1 MSESP
6 LLLLASTSSSR
17 RKILDDTGFGYTT
30 LSPLVDERAT
40 VSEEREAGRE
50 LSPRAEAQLLAEA
63 KANAAA
69 ARPEAAGRLV
79 LGCDSVFEFDGVA
92 YGKPLDDADAASRWK
107 AMRGGV
113 GVLHT
118 GHTLVDTRATPFSS
132 ASETVSTRVY
142 FAQISDQEVEAYVAT
157 GEPLPCAGAF
167 TVDGRAAAF
176 VTGLEGDF
184 HAVVGLS
191 VSALRTLAAQV
202 EVPVTALWAPSGA

>member
-17 RKILDDTGFGYTT
+17 RKILDDTGFAYTT
-30 LSPLVDERAT
+30 LSPLVDERAA
-40 VSEEREAGRE
+40 VNAERAAGRE
-50 LSPRAEAQLLAEA
+50 LTPRDEAQLLAEA
-63 KANAAA
+63 KAAATA
-69 ARPEAAGRLV
+69 VRPEASGRLV
-79 LGCDSVFEFDGVA
+79 LGCDSVFEFDGEA
-92 YGKPLDDADAASRWK
+92 YGKPLDADDAASRWR

-118 GHTLVDTRATPFSS
+118 GHTLVDTRQSPSS
-132 ASETVSTRVY
+132 SVSATVSTRVR
-142 FAQISDQEVEAYVAT
+142 FADIGDEEIDAYVAT

-191 VSALRTLAAQV
+191 VSALRILAAECQV
-202 EVPVTALWAPSGA
+202 PITDLWAPTGA

>member
-1 MSESP
+1 MSDSP

-17 RKILDDTGFGYTT
+17 RKILDDTGFAYTT
-30 LSPLVDERAT
+30 LSPLVDERAA
-40 VSEEREAGRE
+40 VAEERALGRE
-50 LSPRAEAQLLAEA
+50 LTPRDEAQLLADA
-63 KANAAA
+63 KATAAA
-69 ARPEAAGRLV
+69 TRPEASGRLV
-79 LGCDSVFEFDGVA
+79 LGCDSVFEFDGAA
-92 YGKPLDDADAASRWK
+92 YGKPLDAEDAATRWK

-118 GHTLVDTRATPFSS
+118 GHTLVDTRESPAPSVS
-132 ASETVSTRVY
+132 ATVSTRVR
-142 FAQISDQEVEAYVAT
+142 FAEISDEEIQAYVAT

-191 VSALRTLAAQV
+191 VAALRTLAA
-202 EVPVTALWAPSGA
+202 ECGVPVTDLWAPSGA